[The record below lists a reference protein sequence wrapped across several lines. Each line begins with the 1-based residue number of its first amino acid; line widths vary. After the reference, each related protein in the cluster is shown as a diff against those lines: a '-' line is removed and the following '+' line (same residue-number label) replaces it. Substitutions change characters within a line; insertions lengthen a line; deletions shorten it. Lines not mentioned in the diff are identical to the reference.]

1 MSRGRHAM
9 PRPSDVRRAHRARRA
24 AALTRTERRAARR
37 RSDRRTRLLMTVM
50 GAVIGLTITGA
61 GVAFGYW
68 LTTSSNTAQAV
79 ATSLS
84 APTSPTAT
92 ETGSGAITIGWTL
105 PGSQLAGAEYQ
116 VKRTTGP
123 GSPTTVCTVAFSLTS
138 CPDTGLTANT
148 AYGYSIVAILDSWQS
163 PAITTSATTATPT
176 FSIAL
181 SATTTKAGTPI
192 TVQTITAKVGIT
204 TDTTYTG
211 AKTITWS
218 GLANS
223 PSSQAPSYPS
233 SAVTFTNGV
242 ASPGTTV
249 TAYDAVAS
257 TLTATDA
264 NATAVTGTAPFAVT
278 PAAADSGGSL
288 ILGAATTNPTTG
300 SGDNLTVT
308 ADDEYGNRD
317 TNYTG
322 AKNLSFTGASTIG
335 SFAPTVTDS
344 SGTAT
349 AFNSTPTTATNFT
362 SGQST
367 VSGTSNGVMT
377 LYKVETAHVIVSDD
391 TINNGSGLTVTV
403 VATASKLVFTTV
415 PSGNQTASANAT
427 IGPYQVQE
435 QDTYGNPVTA
445 GSDVTLNLSTTS
457 GGTTFFSA
465 TSGGT
470 SGTSVTIASG
480 QSTSGNFYYADTK
493 AGAPTLTAQAAGIT
507 NNGTTS
513 PTIVGGAAASLS
525 FVNCSANGGSAGNC
539 LPSIAVGG
547 NGGYMN
553 GYVIVLDTFGNPAI
567 VSGTSTWSVTLTS
580 NNSEIGVTFSPVTIS
595 GPANLSGT
603 AFTLTHEDGNPQT
616 ATITAHETSGSPNVS
631 DGTMTVTN

>member
-1 MSRGRHAM
+1 MAIVG
-9 PRPSDVRRAHRARRA
+9 A
-24 AALTRTERRAARR
+24 A
-37 RSDRRTRLLMTVM
+37 
-50 GAVIGLTITGA
+50 IGVTITGA

-105 PGSQLAGAEYQ
+105 PGSHLAGAAYQ

-123 GSPTTVCTVAFSLTS
+123 GSPTTVCTVASTVTS

-181 SATTTKAGTPI
+181 SATTMTAGTPV
-192 TVQTITAKVGIT
+192 TVQTITAKVGAIT
-204 TDTTYTG
+204 DPTYTG
-211 AKTITWS
+211 AKSITWS

-242 ASPGTTV
+242 ASPGTTF

-257 TLTATDA
+257 TVTATDA
-264 NATAVTGTAPFAVT
+264 NATAVTGTAPIAVT

-288 ILGAATTNPTTG
+288 ILGAATTTPTAG

-308 ADDEYGNRD
+308 AYDQYGNLD

-335 SFAPTVTDS
+335 SLAPTVTNS

-349 AFNSTPTTATNFT
+349 AFSSTPNTAINFT

-377 LYKVETAHVIVSDD
+377 LYKVETAHVIVSDG
-391 TINNGSGLTVTV
+391 TINNGSGLAVTV
-403 VATASKLVFTTV
+403 AATASKLVFTTV
-415 PSGNQTASANAT
+415 PSGNQTASAIAT

-435 QDTYGNPVTA
+435 QDALGNPVTA
-445 GSDVTLNLSTTS
+445 GSDVTVNLSTTS
-457 GGTTFFSA
+457 GGTAGNTPFFS
-465 TSGGT
+465 TTLGGT

-480 QSTSGNFYYADTK
+480 QSTSDSFYYSDTK
-493 AGAPTLTAQAAGIT
+493 AGTPLLTAQAAGIT
-507 NNGTTS
+507 NSGTTS
-513 PTIVGGAAASLS
+513 PTIVGSAPASLS
-525 FVNCSANGGSAGNC
+525 FANCSANGGNTGNC
-539 LPSIAVGG
+539 LPSLPVGG
-547 NGGYMN
+547 IGGYMN
-553 GYVIVLDTFGNPAI
+553 GYVIVLDIFGNPAT
-567 VSGTSTWSVTLTS
+567 VSGASTWAVTLTS
-580 NNSEIGVTFSPVTIS
+580 NNVEMVVSSSPVTIT
-595 GPANLSGT
+595 GPDNLSGS
-603 AFTLTHEDGNPQT
+603 AFTVTHMDGNAET
-616 ATITAHETSGSPNVS
+616 ATITAHATSGSPGVS
-631 DGTMTVTN
+631 DGTMMVTN